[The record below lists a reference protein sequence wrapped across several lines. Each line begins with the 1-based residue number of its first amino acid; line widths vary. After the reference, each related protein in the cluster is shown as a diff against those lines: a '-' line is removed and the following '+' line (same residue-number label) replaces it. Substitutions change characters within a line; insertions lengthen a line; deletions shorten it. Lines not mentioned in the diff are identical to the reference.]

1 MYMLRI
7 VFIEIVFDTVTNF
20 ISLFLFNFIKLSL
33 ITK

>member
-7 VFIEIVFDTVTNF
+7 VFIEIVFDTVTKF
-20 ISLFLFNFIKLSL
+20 ISLSLFNFIKLSL